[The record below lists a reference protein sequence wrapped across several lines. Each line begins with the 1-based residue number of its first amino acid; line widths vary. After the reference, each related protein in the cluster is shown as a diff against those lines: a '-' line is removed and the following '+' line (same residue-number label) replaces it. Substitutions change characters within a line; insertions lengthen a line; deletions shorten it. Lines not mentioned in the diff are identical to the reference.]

1 VVTGWYEEAT
11 DVNYKAGNTAN
22 AHALKQATHIMQRLA
37 QAVRYRQTRADL
49 EVLLQAVRK
58 AQAAA
63 RRNRKVAMDLEADL
77 ATYEAALHV
86 ALENGDYVEPEPEP
100 TVPLLDDEW
109 LDRATRLY
117 GIERHR
123 RQA

>member
-1 VVTGWYEEAT
+1 MVTGWYEEAT
-11 DVNYKAGNTAN
+11 DINYKAGNTAN
-22 AHALKQATHIMQRLA
+22 AHTLTQATHIIKRLSQR
-37 QAVRYRQTRADL
+37 VRSRQTRHDL

-63 RRNRKVAMDLEADL
+63 RRNREVALDLEADL

-117 GIERHR
+117 GIERHKGQR
-123 RQA
+123 